1 MSMAPTTDQPS
12 QRIDL
17 GQRFLL
23 LAIFATLAVEVVVT
37 VVNAGQWF
45 SWVSLALGIVA
56 GVGILYLGNWLY
68 TGNKTALAVTR
79 LWVMVMLILA
89 VFAVTMKLTDAPGEA
104 AITRHL
110 GVNILW
116 EGWLK
121 LAVYAGFA
129 AGLFVP
135 GYVLDFL
142 GHQRGEAPAAPAT
155 AVAAAPAGE
164 PAELTAEHTTALS
177 GLGSAMNSASLALL
191 LVGVLDVIAAVVLLG
206 RGDSTGGLLS
216 LFEGIALVGLGGALV
231 APTKAVQ
238 ALAETTPRN
247 MGLVTRMLT
256 QLLATGKAYLILFT
270 VLAFVVVL
278 RIALHAL

>member
-23 LAIFATLAVEVVVT
+23 LAIFATLAVEVVET

-45 SWVSLALGIVA
+45 SWMSLTLGTVA
-56 GVGILYLGNWLY
+56 SIGVLYLGNWLY

-89 VFAVTMKLTDAPGEA
+89 VFAVSMKLTDAPGEA
-104 AITRHL
+104 AIGHHL
-110 GVNILW
+110 GINVLW

-121 LAVYAGFA
+121 LAVYGGFA
-129 AGLFVP
+129 AGLFLP

-142 GHQRGEAPAAPAT
+142 GAQRGEAPAAPT
-155 AVAAAPAGE
+155 VPGAAAPTGE
-164 PAELTAEHTTALS
+164 PAELTAEHVTVLA
-177 GLGSAMNSASLALL
+177 GLASSMNMASVALL
-191 LVGVLDVIAAVVLLG
+191 LVGVLDLIAAVVLLG

-216 LFEGIALVGLGGALV
+216 LFEGIALIGLGSALV
-231 APTKAVQ
+231 TPTKATQ

-247 MGLVTRMLT
+247 MGLVMRMLT
-256 QLLATGKAYLILFT
+256 QLLATGKAYLILFA
-270 VLAFVVVL
+270 VLVLVVVL
-278 RIALHAL
+278 RIALHAV